1 MNIIIIEDEQLAAE
15 RLKILIKQYDATI
28 NIIGCLETVEES
40 IHWFNT
46 NQGADLILMDI
57 HLSDGHSF
65 DIFKKVNIS
74 KPVVFTTAYDQYAIE
89 AFQHFSID
97 YLLKPI
103 SLEMISHAFR
113 KYNSIMNNFIPPD
126 YKSWQKFLSSSLQNI
141 SKYKNRFVAK
151 VGLKSYVIQTEDIAC
166 FTADN
171 KIVSIVDTDDNI
183 YTVNHTIEKIESM
196 VNPSDFFKIN
206 RSTIVNL
213 KMIQQIKPHLNNR
226 LKITLKC
233 KRQME
238 EMIVSRERVS
248 AFRNWLEEE
257 VVF

>member
-15 RLKILIKQYDATI
+15 RLKILIKQYDASI
-28 NIIGCLETVEES
+28 NINACLETIEES
-40 IHWFNT
+40 VYWLKTHD
-46 NQGADLILMDI
+46 QPDLILMDI

-65 DIFKKVNIS
+65 EIFKKINID
-74 KPVVFTTAYDQYAIE
+74 KPIIFTTAYDQYAIE

-103 SLEMISHAFR
+103 SLEMISHAFG
-113 KYNSIMNNFIPPD
+113 KYNSIMNSFTPPD
-126 YKSWQKFLSSSLQNI
+126 YKSWQKFLGSSMQNT
-141 SKYKNRFVAK
+141 SQYKNRFVAK

-183 YTVNHTIEKIESM
+183 YTVSHTIEKIESM
-196 VNPSDFFKIN
+196 VNPADFFKIN
-206 RSTIVNL
+206 RGIIVNL
-213 KMIQQIKPHLNNR
+213 RMIQQIKPHLNNR
-226 LKITLKC
+226 LKITLKS
-233 KRQME
+233 KRQLE

-248 AFRNWLEEE
+248 AFRSWLEEE
-257 VVF
+257 EVY